1 MVVCVPVKMR
11 QKHRVKWKP
20 VGLISLEQ
28 NLKEG
33 ILSGMEVD
41 SKWEGK
47 LIMLFKGRLYYT
59 NLLSNIYNYFFIKDK
74 GLMYLDFSKTSN
86 VLLYGVLL
94 GKIKQNR
101 I

>member
-1 MVVCVPVKMR
+1 
-11 QKHRVKWKP
+11 
-20 VGLISLEQ
+20 
-28 NLKEG
+28 
-33 ILSGMEVD
+33 
-41 SKWEGK
+41 
-47 LIMLFKGRLYYT
+47 MLFKGRLYYT